1 MTKPRAVDVIIVGAS
16 LSAAAAAKRLVDAG
30 YETVALERF
39 SLPRTKPCSGI
50 ISPRGH
56 RFLIEN
62 FGPLPGEV
70 LHEPASCK
78 GVTFYFPGGIELLM
92 EFDGGKTPHLN
103 RTYSDYWAIKRSRA
117 TVHDNMRFLSAV
129 DHGSHVD
136 VVAGNGQ
143 EEKRYRARYVIGA
156 DGPNS
161 KVVSTLYSR
170 YRDRIKWF
178 TVKQHLHEIIDCP
191 LDPEFF
197 HYWFHPGLG
206 YYTWSHLRNGR
217 QIVGVGYEADDDFSA
232 RHAKALRYLEERHN
246 VKLGPCI
253 TRESS
258 VNNFGLSLI
267 NRYVFGKGN
276 IIVTGQAAGFLNM
289 IAEGMSVALHSGA
302 IAGEATVDAF
312 RLNKPIQ
319 DIYRTM
325 IQSEVRRCSDQ
336 WNILRILFSR
346 PHEADFMGA
355 LAQRGLRDKLIV
367 LKDTVKFLVPWGKYN
382 WGRQMLWQAITRQLT
397 GGYNRRRWL

>member
-1 MTKPRAVDVIIVGAS
+1 MTKRRTTDVIIVGAS
-16 LSAAAAAKRLVDAG
+16 LSAAAAAKRVVDAG
-30 YETVALERF
+30 YEAIALERF

-62 FGPLPGEV
+62 FGPLPREI
-70 LHEPASCK
+70 LHEPTACK
-78 GVTFYFPGGIELLM
+78 GVTFYFPGGVELPM

-103 RTYSDYWAIKRSRA
+103 RTYSDYWAVQRSGA
-117 TVHDNMRFLSAV
+117 EVHDNMRFLSAV

-136 VVAGNGQ
+136 VTAGNGQ
-143 EEKRYRARYVIGA
+143 EERRYRARYVIGA

-161 KVVSTLYSR
+161 KVVSTLYPG

-178 TVKQHLHEIIDCP
+178 TVRQHLHEIIDCP

-197 HYWFHPGLG
+197 HYWFHPDLG
-206 YYTWSHLRNGR
+206 YYTWSHLRNNR
-217 QIVGVGYEADDDFSA
+217 QIVGVGYEANDDFPA
-232 RHAKALRYLEERHN
+232 RHAKALHYLEERHH
-246 VKLGPCI
+246 VKLGPCLA
-253 TRESS
+253 RESS

-276 IIVTGQAAGFLNM
+276 LIVTGQAAGFLNM
-289 IAEGMSVALHSGA
+289 IAEGMSAALHSGA
-302 IAGEATVDAF
+302 ISGEATVEAF

-325 IQSEVRRCSDQ
+325 IRSEVRRCSDQ
-336 WNILRILFSR
+336 WNILKILFAR
-346 PHEADFMGA
+346 PHEADFMGT
-355 LAQRGLRDKLIV
+355 LARRGLRDKLIV
-367 LKDTVKFLVPWGKYN
+367 LKDTVKFLAPWGKYK
-382 WGRQMLWQAITRQLT
+382 WGRQMLWQAITRQVT
-397 GGYNRRRWL
+397 GGYNHRQWL

>member
-30 YETVALERF
+30 YETIALERF

-62 FGPLPGEV
+62 FGPLPGKV

-78 GVTFYFPGGIELLM
+78 GVTFYFPGGVELPM

-129 DHGSHVD
+129 DHGLHVD

-161 KVVSTLYSR
+161 KVVSTLYPG

-336 WNILRILFSR
+336 WNILKILFSR
-346 PHEADFMGA
+346 PHEADFMRA
-355 LAQRGLRDKLIV
+355 LAKRGLRDKLVV
-367 LKDTVKFLVPWGKYN
+367 LRDTVKFLVPWGKYN

>member
-30 YETVALERF
+30 YETIALERF

-78 GVTFYFPGGIELLM
+78 GVTFYFPGGVELPM

-161 KVVSTLYSR
+161 KVVSTLYPG

-217 QIVGVGYEADDDFSA
+217 QIVGVGYEADDDFSS

-312 RLNKPIQ
+312 RLNKTIQ

-336 WNILRILFSR
+336 WNILKILFSR

-355 LAQRGLRDKLIV
+355 LAKRGLRDKLVV
-367 LKDTVKFLVPWGKYN
+367 LRDTVKFLVPWGKYN
-382 WGRQMLWQAITRQLT
+382 WGRQMLWQAITRQLA

>member
-70 LHEPASCK
+70 LHAPASCK
-78 GVTFYFPGGIELLM
+78 GVTFYFPGGVELPM

-161 KVVSTLYSR
+161 KVVSTLYPG

-197 HYWFHPGLG
+197 HYWFHPELG

-336 WNILRILFSR
+336 WNILKILFSR

-382 WGRQMLWQAITRQLT
+382 WGRQMLWQAIRRQLT

>member
-78 GVTFYFPGGIELLM
+78 GVTFYFPGGVELPM

-336 WNILRILFSR
+336 WNILKILFSR

>member
-161 KVVSTLYSR
+161 KVVSTLYPG

-336 WNILRILFSR
+336 WNILKILFSR

-382 WGRQMLWQAITRQLT
+382 WGRQMLWQAIRRQLT

>member
-30 YETVALERF
+30 YETIALERF

-62 FGPLPGEV
+62 FGPLPGKV

-78 GVTFYFPGGIELLM
+78 GVTFYFPGGVELPM

-129 DHGSHVD
+129 DHGLHVD

-161 KVVSTLYSR
+161 KVVSTLYPG

-258 VNNFGLSLI
+258 VNNFGLSLV

-336 WNILRILFSR
+336 WNILKILFSR
-346 PHEADFMGA
+346 PHEADFMRA
-355 LAQRGLRDKLIV
+355 LAKRGLRDKLVV
-367 LKDTVKFLVPWGKYN
+367 LRDTVKFLVPWGKYN

>member
-1 MTKPRAVDVIIVGAS
+1 MMKRHTVDVVIVGAS

-30 YETVALERF
+30 YETIALERF

-56 RFLIEN
+56 RFLLEN
-62 FGPLPGEV
+62 FGPLPREV
-70 LHEPASCK
+70 LHEPTACK
-78 GVTFYFPGGIELLM
+78 GVTFYFPGGVELPM
-92 EFDGGKTPHLN
+92 EFDGGTTPHLN
-103 RTYSDYWAIKRSRA
+103 RTYSDYWAIKRSGV

-129 DHGSHVD
+129 DRGRHIDITAS
-136 VVAGNGQ
+136 NGQ
-143 EEKRYRARYVIGA
+143 EETHYRARYLIGA

-161 KVVSTLYSR
+161 KVVSTLYPG

-197 HYWFHPGLG
+197 HYWFHPEIG

-217 QIVGVGYEADDDFSA
+217 QIVGVGYEAGDDFAA
-232 RHAKALRYLEERHN
+232 RHDKALRYLEERHK

-253 TRESS
+253 TREAS

-267 NRYVFGKGN
+267 NRYVFGRGN
-276 IIVTGQAAGFLNM
+276 MIVTGQAAGFLNM
-289 IAEGMSVALHSGA
+289 IAEGMSAALHSGA
-302 IAGEATVDAF
+302 IAGEAVVDAF
-312 RLNKPIQ
+312 RQNRPLQ

-325 IQSEVRRCSDQ
+325 IRSEVRRCSDQ
-336 WNILRILFSR
+336 WNILKILFGR
-346 PHEADFMGA
+346 PHEADFMGT
-355 LAQRGLRDKLIV
+355 LAKRSRKEKLIV
-367 LKDTVKFLVPWGKYN
+367 LKDVVKFLAPWGKYN
-382 WGRQMLWQAITRQLT
+382 WGRQMLWQAITRQMT
-397 GGYNRRRWL
+397 GGYNPRRWL

>member
-78 GVTFYFPGGIELLM
+78 GVTFYFPGGVELLM

-336 WNILRILFSR
+336 WNILKILFSR